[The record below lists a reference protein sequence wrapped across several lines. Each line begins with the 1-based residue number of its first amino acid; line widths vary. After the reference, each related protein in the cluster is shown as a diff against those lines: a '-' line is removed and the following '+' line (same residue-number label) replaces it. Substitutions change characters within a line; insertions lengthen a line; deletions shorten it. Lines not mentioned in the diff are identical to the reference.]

1 MGSRRKGREIALKIL
16 YQREARSEELERSFG
31 SYWAQNPTDQET
43 RSFAERLA
51 QGVTA
56 HLEEI
61 DALIVEAA
69 QHWRLDRMFA
79 IDRNLLR
86 IGVFELVHELDTP
99 PKVVINEAIEVAK
112 RYGTQKSPHFVNGVL
127 DGVKRKLEAREA
139 VP

>member
-16 YQREARSEELERSFG
+16 YQKEARRDELASTWASF
-31 SYWAQNPTDQET
+31 WAENPTDLET
-43 RSFAERLA
+43 RSFAERLT
-51 QGVTA
+51 QGVES
-56 HLEEI
+56 HCGEI
-61 DALIVEAA
+61 DALIAA
-69 QHWRLDRMFA
+69 AAHHWRLDRMYA

-86 IGVFELVHELDTP
+86 IAVFELAYEVDTP

-127 DGVKRKLEAREA
+127 DGVKRKLEAREP